1 MQLKELENLL
11 EKYKS
16 FSDKLSE
23 LHDIGFDF
31 YEGKFPLMS
40 DVEKMFDIMISIH
53 YNEHGKDW
61 INWFIYET
69 DYGQKDMEGR
79 DENGK
84 PICYDVESLYE
95 YITKHHKI

>member
-1 MQLKELENLL
+1 MLLKEFENLL

-16 FSDKLSE
+16 LSDKISE

-40 DVEKMFDIMISIH
+40 DVEKLFDIMISTH
-53 YNEHGKDW
+53 YNEKGVDW

-79 DENGK
+79 DENNK
-84 PICYDVESLYE
+84 PICYDIKSLHE
-95 YITKHHKI
+95 YIQKYHKK